1 MDRWY
6 LRMLFICT
14 CKTTVKQLMITTIIL
29 YHTTNRTSSLL
40 CIIRRN
46 GKVLMH
52 NCMNGFLTVHQL
64 SWATVCVLMCI
75 KMGTYLLIITLKTFK
90 MLSILLM
97 RVLCWMMMECCW
109 LIANKWSTLTQL
121 GWMMMLSCW
130 GWLKIKNF
138 LSIIVIVPVTD
149 SILVYQ

>member
-1 MDRWY
+1 MDWY
-6 LRMLFICT
+6 LRMFFICT
-14 CKTTVKQLMITTIIL
+14 CKTTVKQLMIMTITL

-64 SWATVCVLMCI
+64 SWATVCILMCI
-75 KMGTYLLIITLKTFK
+75 KNGHILSIIITKTFK

-97 RVLCWMMMECCW
+97 RVLCWMMMECC
-109 LIANKWSTLTQL
+109 
-121 GWMMMLSCW
+121 
-130 GWLKIKNF
+130 
-138 LSIIVIVPVTD
+138 
-149 SILVYQ
+149 